1 MSHKTPALTL
11 LTGSKVGPKSGNGP
25 TVITEKVITT
35 FHQNMLEGKSSEQ
48 PHLRQGEV
56 LPITVGVVC
65 LNVSSVKLQKV
76 LVTDPYVK
84 AQNVSIEK
92 GYRAIQHV
100 LFFSLWNPMKQIF
113 EHLVFEHFELH
124 NKN

>member
-1 MSHKTPALTL
+1 MDPLLLLKKLLQRVIKTCWKA
-11 LTGSKVGPKSGNGP
+11 KV
-25 TVITEKVITT
+25 VIC
-35 FHQNMLEGKSSEQ
+35 SEQ

-92 GYRAIQHV
+92 GYQAIQHV
-100 LFFSLWNPMKQIF
+100 LFF
-113 EHLVFEHFELH
+113 
-124 NKN
+124 